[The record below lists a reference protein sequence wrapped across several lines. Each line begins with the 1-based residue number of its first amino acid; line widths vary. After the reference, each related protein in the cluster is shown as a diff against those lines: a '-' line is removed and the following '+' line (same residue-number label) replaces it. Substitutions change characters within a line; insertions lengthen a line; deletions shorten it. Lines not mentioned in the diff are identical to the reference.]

1 MEGYMDFAFFALM
14 NLKYIDWW
22 DHKFYSVTASNVMA
36 IIFLLLLLT
45 IPILLNVFYARN
57 RSRWRKEKFQ

>member
-22 DHKFYSVTASNVMA
+22 NNDFYSVTASNVMA
-36 IIFLLLLLT
+36 IFFIVLLVT
-45 IPILLNVFYARN
+45 IPILLNVFYAKN
-57 RSRWRKEKFQ
+57 RSRWHKEKF